1 MKDNNEKMLHLLEY
15 LRGILGAFR
24 SSFSREASFE
34 NFKVAVTGFLIAD
47 EVNAVT
53 DLVRYFDYPEA
64 DKLYERL
71 ISFFH
76 ASSYSIT
83 DLQKV
88 WAGVIGELSCHVKI
102 GKSNLLV
109 GDGVKVA
116 KSGSVMACVKKMH
129 QSSESM
135 AKREYIFGH
144 FYGSIGAIIGS
155 GPKAFFIPIETTIQD
170 GTNTV
175 KSWKD
180 PSYQEKSHV
189 VQMMESAGRCL
200 PSIGSSILSLDRY
213 FLTLSAVSTLKV
225 TNESQENMEKGHS
238 IILVTKT
245 RRNGIAFE
253 LPPKE
258 SPHKRGRKRLKG
270 ATVKLYDLFEKE
282 EAKFEEATMFFY
294 GKVQKVEYYSID
306 LLWGISKYHNMRFV
320 LVKHDGMRSILVSS
334 SDTLTPEHIIEAYSF
349 RWKCE
354 QAFKDAKHTVG
365 TFSSHFWTL
374 AMPRLDRYRR
384 KGLPDPL
391 AAVDDKDRQRRI
403 ISNYEA
409 FEKMAM
415 VGNIA
420 QGLLQLLALKTN
432 EIGYEPTKYLRSHSQ
447 QVMSEDSMNYE
458 LRKTIKW
465 SIGPNGFGPIPR
477 LINPML
483 AS

>member
-1 MKDNNEKMLHLLEY
+1 MQDNNEKMLHLLEY
-15 LRGILGAFR
+15 LGGILDTFR
-24 SSFSREASFE
+24 PAFSREASFE

-53 DLVRYFDYPEA
+53 DLVRYFDYPEP

-76 ASSYSIT
+76 ASSYSVQG
-83 DLQKV
+83 LQKV

-102 GKSNLLV
+102 GKFNLLV

-116 KSGSVMACVKKMH
+116 KSGRVMACVKKMH
-129 QSSESM
+129 QESESM

-144 FYGSIGAIIGS
+144 FYGAMGVLIGS
-155 GPKAFFIPIETTIQD
+155 GSKAFFIPVETTIQD
-170 GTNTV
+170 GTHTV
-175 KSWKD
+175 KSWIA

-200 PSIGSSILSLDRY
+200 PSIGTSILALDRY
-213 FLTLSAVSTLKV
+213 FLTLSAVSTLKD
-225 TNESQENMEKGHS
+225 TNEAQENVEKGHS

-270 ATVKLYDLFEKE
+270 ATVKLYNLFDEKE
-282 EAKFEEATMFFY
+282 AEFVKATMFFY
-294 GKVQKVEYYSID
+294 GKVQEVEYYYID
-306 LLWGISKYHNMRFV
+306 LLWGIGKYHQMRFV

-334 SDTLTPEHIIEAYSF
+334 SDTLTPEQIIESYSF

-354 QAFKDAKHTVG
+354 QGFKDAKHTVG

-374 AMPRLDRYRR
+374 AMPRLDRFRR

-420 QGLLQLLALKTN
+420 QGLLQLLALKAD
-432 EIGYEPTKYLRSHSQ
+432 EIGYEPTKYLRTHSQ
-447 QVMSEDSMNYE
+447 LVMSEDSMNYE
-458 LRKTIKW
+458 LRKTINW
-465 SIGPNGFGPIPR
+465 GIGPNGLVPIPR
-477 LINPML
+477 LISPKL